1 MGSSSSDK
9 ADAAT
14 KSSQTAKTISKMHRR
29 SRSGCFTCRLRRKK
43 CDEGKPKCKAC
54 RHLGLECE
62 YKRPLWWSN
71 NETRRNQKDYIK
83 SIIRRTKTT
92 EKTTAAPSTY
102 QGAYRRISAPNMPYS
117 VPTPDTSDGH
127 PASLRGASLASQHAR
142 ASMSDSDDEDYEQP
156 FDSSFASTPG
166 FYDAYSGPMY
176 TAQMSHPPQA
186 YSHGSPYEVDVKTER
201 QMFINDV
208 PTRRDSTISTFS
220 TFLPPTAMLPSYP
233 ADEWA
238 HTQPD
243 YFTSTMK
250 QEDWS
255 TEEGL
260 DVNFF
265 DFSHGV
271 PPQQPFQPAE
281 QSSTVTIADEDRLL
295 FDYMLSN
302 VLRLL
307 FPVLEA
313 NQHGSVRNDVV
324 LPALENNAAYLH
336 SCLNAAAIHQRATLG
351 PSASPD
357 TVAQVEASIMRH
369 KFAFV
374 SEVVAALNTDTTHTA
389 MLEATLAMIALHT
402 VVGRSAALTSCNPG
416 PENPDAEIPW
426 HAHFQ
431 AATELVSKLSLPFQ
445 LESMISTPSLH
456 PPFNMTLTA
465 WIDILGSTM
474 LGRSPIFANTYR
486 TKHIAGST
494 SGLAEL
500 MGCHDSV
507 MYLLSEVSCLDSLK
521 CDHKL
526 DDVAICSHITSLAQQ
541 LDHTETPDQ
550 VVKSPYSSTGA
561 LRPKQLSRNITAIF
575 RKATRVY
582 LCSLVPT
589 YSRYDSAVVNLI
601 SQMSDMLQYVPAGP
615 AGFDRS
621 LVWPYLICG
630 ANCTPTSPFRRVLAE
645 RIELLGD
652 EADHG
657 SFGRMVRLLH
667 QVWQRNDEIALSAGI
682 CEPTP
687 VTAVS
692 PNGSVTTPIVG
703 ADT

>member
-9 ADAAT
+9 ADVAT
-14 KSSQTAKTISKMHRR
+14 KSSPSAKTVSKMHRR

-71 NETRRNQKDYIK
+71 NETRRNHKDHIK
-83 SIIRRTKTT
+83 SIIKRTKTT
-92 EKTTAAPSTY
+92 EKSTAAPSTY
-102 QGAYRRISAPNMPYS
+102 QGPYRRISAPNMPYS
-117 VPTPDTSDGH
+117 VPTPDTCSDGH
-127 PASLRGASLASQHAR
+127 RAGPRGGSLASQHGR
-142 ASMSDSDDEDYEQP
+142 ASI
-156 FDSSFASTPG
+156 TPG
-166 FYDAYSGPMY
+166 FYDAYSAPMY
-176 TAQMSHPPQA
+176 TAQMSHAPQA
-186 YSHGSPYEVDVKTER
+186 FPHGSPYEVDVKTER

-220 TFLPPTAMLPSYP
+220 TYLPPTAMLPSYP
-233 ADEWA
+233 ADDWGQ
-238 HTQPD
+238 TQPD

-271 PPQQPFQPAE
+271 PPQQPFQQVE
-281 QSSTVTIADEDRLL
+281 QSSTVTIADEDRPL

-307 FPVLEA
+307 FPILEA

-357 TVAQVEASIMRH
+357 VVAQVDASIMRH

-402 VVGRSAALTSCNPG
+402 VVGHSATPTSCNPG

-431 AATELVSKLSLPFQ
+431 AATELVSKLALPFQ
-445 LESMISTPSLH
+445 LESMINTPSLH

-465 WIDILGSTM
+465 WVDILGSTM

-486 TKHIAGST
+486 NKHIAGST
-494 SGLAEL
+494 SGLAQL

-507 MYLLSEVSCLDSLK
+507 MYLLSEVACLDSLQR
-521 CDHKL
+521 DRKL

-589 YSRYDSAVVNLI
+589 YNRYDSAIVNLI

-615 AGFDRS
+615 TGFDRS

-667 QVWQRNDEIALSAGI
+667 QVWRRNDEIALSAGV
-682 CEPTP
+682 CEATP
-687 VTAVS
+687 ITAVTIKH
-692 PNGSVTTPIVG
+692 PDKD
-703 ADT
+703 AE

>member
-1 MGSSSSDK
+1 MPSPSSDK
-9 ADAAT
+9 PDVAT
-14 KSSQTAKTISKMHRR
+14 KSSPSAKAMSKMHRR

-54 RHLGLECE
+54 RHLGLDCE

-71 NETRRNQKDYIK
+71 NETRRNHKDHIK
-83 SIIRRTKTT
+83 SIIKRTKTT
-92 EKTTAAPSTY
+92 EKSSAVPSTY
-102 QGAYRRISAPNMPYS
+102 QGPYRRISAPNMPYS
-117 VPTPDTSDGH
+117 VPTPDTGSDGQTRE
-127 PASLRGASLASQHAR
+127 ASVAPQNGR
-142 ASMSDSDDEDYEQP
+142 ASSLDSDEDDDYEQQP
-156 FDSSFASTPG
+156 FDSFASTPG
-166 FYDAYSGPMY
+166 LYDPYSMPMY
-176 TAQMSHPPQA
+176 AAHMSHLPQQ
-186 YSHGSPYEVDVKTER
+186 YPQGSQYEVDVKTER

-220 TFLPPTAMLPSYP
+220 TCIPPTAMLPSFSGDDWQQ
-233 ADEWA
+233 A
-238 HTQPD
+238 QPD
-243 YFTSTMK
+243 FFSSTMRH
-250 QEDWS
+250 EDWS

-271 PPQQPFQPAE
+271 PPHQPFQPIE
-281 QSSTVTIADEDRLL
+281 QSSTVTIADEDRPL
-295 FDYMLSN
+295 FEYMLSH

-336 SCLNAAAIHQRATLG
+336 SCLNAAAIHQRATLP

-357 TVAQVEASIMRH
+357 TVAQVDASIMRH

-374 SEVVAALNTDTTHTA
+374 SEVVAALNSDTTHTA

-402 VVGRSAALTSCNPG
+402 VVGHAAAQTSCNPG

-431 AATELVSKLSLPFQ
+431 AATELVSKLALPFQ
-445 LESMISTPSLH
+445 LESMITAPSLH

-474 LGRSPIFANTYR
+474 MGRSPIFANTYR
-486 TKHIAGST
+486 NKHIAGST

-507 MYLLSEVSCLDSLK
+507 MYLLSEVACLDSLK
-521 CDHKL
+521 CDRKL

-550 VVKSPYSSTGA
+550 VIKSPYSSSGA

-589 YSRYDSAVVNLI
+589 YNRYDSAVVNLI
-601 SQMSDMLQYVPAGP
+601 AQMSDMLQYIPAGP

-652 EADHG
+652 EANHG

-667 QVWQRNDEIALSAGI
+667 QVWQRNDEIALSAGV
-682 CEPTP
+682 CEATP
-687 VTAVS
+687 ITAGS
-692 PNGSVTTPIVG
+692 PSGSVSTIFW
-703 ADT
+703 